1 GETPWA
7 ENTVRAPSG
16 TSLTSSTNTAPR
28 SVSRSTTCLLWTI
41 CLRTYTGGPC
51 KSSARSTVCTARS
64 TPAQYPRGA
73 ASSSISGTCPMDR
86 SLERRSGPAS
96 VVRGDRFQ
104 QVGELAAGR
113 LAARRDELRRDLVG
127 GGLVAAQDLARHRG
141 AVDLVG
147 PVVDAGGPSEAVHR
161 LQRQIGGVAQ
171 AAVGLERA
179 VHHV

>member
-73 ASSSISGTCPMDR
+73 ASKSFSTVLATTPIVGVPATLDGDGTASPR
-86 SLERRSGPAS
+86 QAHRRGCVLPAS
-96 VVRGDRFQ
+96 G
-104 QVGELAAGR
+104 GTELAH
-113 LAARRDELRRDLVG
+113 ARRRPDDRG
-127 GGLVAAQDLARHRG
+127 GSSAHD
-141 AVDLVG
+141 
-147 PVVDAGGPSEAVHR
+147 
-161 LQRQIGGVAQ
+161 GGVPRADPQ
-171 AAVGLERA
+171 APAPGAALSPQAGIHGARQRASRVG
-179 VHHV
+179 